1 MLALMFVVFVVLLV
15 LGLDLW
21 YAMGMASVL
30 YLVGLAFFGAIPIPL
45 TLIPQQLMAGVDSF
59 PLLAVPM
66 FILAGELIAG
76 GGVTPRL
83 LGFSS
88 GVVGHFKGG
97 LAPGFGLAH
106 IINAGEDGRGAAGPP
121 PARR

>member
-66 FILAGELIAG
+66 FLLAGELMLR
-76 GGVTPRL
+76 GGVTPRPSGVSHVL
-83 LGFSS
+83 LGSIQ
-88 GVVGHFKGG
+88 GC
-97 LAPGFGLAH
+97 PG
-106 IINAGEDGRGAAGPP
+106 
-121 PARR
+121 PA